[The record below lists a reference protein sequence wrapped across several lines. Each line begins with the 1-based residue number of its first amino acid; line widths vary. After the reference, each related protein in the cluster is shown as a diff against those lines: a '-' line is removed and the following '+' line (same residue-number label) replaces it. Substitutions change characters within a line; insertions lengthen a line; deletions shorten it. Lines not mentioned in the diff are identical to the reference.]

1 MDVGSIFKE
10 VWDLRVCWPR
20 AVACNSLGAVFNN
33 FQVDMEDVGHQLTA
47 KPGLE
52 NNVVELQ

>member
-1 MDVGSIFKE
+1 MGSIFKE